1 LRNTQTGDSDED
13 VGGRRGSTMNQRQ
26 WCGAI
31 TVQVQQ
37 FTFGGGKSRGG
48 H

>member
-1 LRNTQTGDSDED
+1 
-13 VGGRRGSTMNQRQ
+13 MNQRQ
-26 WCGAI
+26 WSGGAI

-48 H
+48 HRQLAMRR